1 VNGGIYTTTFK
12 HQVSTYLS
20 SSTIHT
26 YTPRCLSS
34 TYSIIF
40 AQYLACDQ
48 PDLYKM
54 SAVEDDY
61 EDCRIPP
68 KLDYRWCHSGASHLS
83 LPSTPLTQ
91 TKTITYT
98 AFSVYENDHL
108 EAAFNALTPKEREA
122 AMRKMGDWKED
133 KKEETPENYDK
144 DGKVKDPEGK
154 DGEVI
159 VGDTADIDK
168 DIPRKGSLAPS
179 MDAERYPD
187 PDSQPIQ
194 TTTDEEPEEEDYDV
208 IKGVPVA
215 QASCSRL

>member
-1 VNGGIYTTTFK
+1 
-12 HQVSTYLS
+12 
-20 SSTIHT
+20 
-26 YTPRCLSS
+26 
-34 TYSIIF
+34 
-40 AQYLACDQ
+40 
-48 PDLYKM
+48 M

-98 AFSVYENDHL
+98 AFSVYENDNL
-108 EAAFNALTPKEREA
+108 EAAFNALSPKERDA

-133 KKEETPENYDK
+133 KKEEAVEDK
-144 DGKVKDPEGK
+144 DMDSKVKQPESK

-168 DIPRKGSLAPS
+168 DIPRKASLAPS

-194 TTTDEEPEEEDYDV
+194 STTDEEPEEEDYDA

-215 QASCSRL
+215 QVSKTQIQIGWNSICWN